1 LTNPEISASFSAPV
15 TNEPYSKISGDF
27 NPIHINPYFSDF
39 ASLPAT
45 ITHGLWS
52 SAATRRYVETVVA
65 KGHPDRV
72 IAYVFFFD
80 MFVLPSDNFNSYD
93 VNVVGMVIPDD
104 DLEVKLRYIGMR
116 DGNIVVSIET
126 TNSRGEKV
134 LTGSAEV
141 SQPTTVYVFTGQG
154 SQEPGMGMDLY
165 NSSPAARAV
174 WEGADAH
181 LLAVYGFSFVE
192 T

>member
-1 LTNPEISASFSAPV
+1 MTSQPAPL
-15 TNEPYSKISGDF
+15 TNEPYSKISGDS
-27 NPIHINPYFSDF
+27 NPIHTNPYFSDF

-65 KGHPDRV
+65 KEHPDHV

-116 DGNIVVSIET
+116 DSNIVVSIKT

-134 LTGSAEV
+134 LTGSAE
-141 SQPTTVYVFTGQG
+141 
-154 SQEPGMGMDLY
+154 
-165 NSSPAARAV
+165 
-174 WEGADAH
+174 
-181 LLAVYGFSFVE
+181 
-192 T
+192 